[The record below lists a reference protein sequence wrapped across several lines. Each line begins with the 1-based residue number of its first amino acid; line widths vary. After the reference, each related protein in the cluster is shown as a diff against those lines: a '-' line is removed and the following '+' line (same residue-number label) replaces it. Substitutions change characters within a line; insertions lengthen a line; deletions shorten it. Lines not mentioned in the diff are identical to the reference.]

1 MRSRTRKSQKITF
14 YSSSLIMSYQH
25 NKPNQPREKFSAGR
39 KVLIGAAAVVTSIG
53 FFYNKDQSSQRQQAG
68 AARQEQ
74 RYNTPANTSNN
85 TTTSKPVSGKLMYKN
100 RPVDVT
106 KHGSCRM
113 DCRQLR
119 PEEVQLVLDKGVIN
133 PRKSGQNDKPG
144 DCPTTALEG
153 RTQDGQLARIVVADC
168 GSYCKLVTV
177 IDLET
182 DFSCNCY

>member
-1 MRSRTRKSQKITF
+1 
-14 YSSSLIMSYQH
+14 MSYQH
-25 NKPNQPREKFSAGR
+25 NEPNQPREKFSAGR
-39 KVLIGAAAVVTSIG
+39 KALIGAAAVVTSIG
-53 FFYNKDQSSQRQQAG
+53 FFYNKDKASQQQQAEP
-68 AARQEQ
+68 ARQEQ
-74 RYNTPANTSNN
+74 RYNKPTNTSTN
-85 TTTSKPVSGKLMYKN
+85 TNTKPVSGKLMYKN
-100 RPVDVT
+100 RPVEVT

-119 PEEVQLVLDKGVIN
+119 PEEVQLVLDKGVVN